1 MSDTKLAVRA
11 TKVSSIFNMLAIVL
25 VVVGGLAVCVG
36 LVNSVAALF
45 QDGFDALLMTLAWS
59 VGMAFVTA
67 ITWAYISLATIVAQ
81 YIADKS
87 E

>member
-1 MSDTKLAVRA
+1 MSDTRLAVRA
-11 TKVSSIFNMLAIVL
+11 SKVSNIFNMLAVVL

-36 LVNSVAALF
+36 LVNSVMALF
-45 QDGFDALLMTLAWS
+45 QDGFDALLLTLAWS

>member
-36 LVNSVAALF
+36 LVNSVVALF

>member
-1 MSDTKLAVRA
+1 MSDTRLAVRA
-11 TKVSSIFNMLAIVL
+11 SKVSNIFNMLAIVL

-36 LVNSVAALF
+36 LVNSVIALL
-45 QDGFDALLMTLAWS
+45 QDGFDALLLTLAWS

>member
-1 MSDTKLAVRA
+1 MSDTRLAVRA
-11 TKVSSIFNMLAIVL
+11 SKVSNIFNMLAVVL
-25 VVVGGLAVCVG
+25 VVVGSLAVCVG
-36 LVNSVAALF
+36 LVNSVIALL
-45 QDGFDALLMTLAWS
+45 QDGFDALLLTLAWS

>member
-1 MSDTKLAVRA
+1 MSDTRLAVRA
-11 TKVSSIFNMLAIVL
+11 SKVSNIFNMLAVVL

-36 LVNSVAALF
+36 LVNSVIALL
-45 QDGFDALLMTLAWS
+45 QDGFDALLLTLAWS